1 MAKILVVDD
10 EEDLCEILRF
20 NLEAEGYAVSTVL
33 SAEEALR
40 LMSGGERF
48 DLLLLDVM
56 MECMSGYELARHL
69 RALGHNEPIVFLTA
83 KDAPCD
89 ELEGFAAGAD
99 DYITKPFS
107 FDSVAARVAAVLRRS
122 QPPAP
127 LSEPN
132 SVLRQQLTRR
142 EYEILHLLQ
151 QQRGRYF
158 SRDEIMEAVWPHD
171 ACVTERSVDVHIAR
185 LRKKVAP
192 YGLHIVNKSGFGYG
206 LD

>member
-1 MAKILVVDD
+1 MCCDSFKSFSAS
-10 EEDLCEILRF
+10 
-20 NLEAEGYAVSTVL
+20 ASAASL
-33 SAEEALR
+33 SA
-40 LMSGGERF
+40 S
-48 DLLLLDVM
+48 
-56 MECMSGYELARHL
+56 
-69 RALGHNEPIVFLTA
+69 
-83 KDAPCD
+83 
-89 ELEGFAAGAD
+89 
-99 DYITKPFS
+99 
-107 FDSVAARVAAVLRRS
+107 VLRRS